1 MSQLQQP
8 SRAKENPVAKKR
20 LNFDGVLRE
29 KRQPLSTL
37 QETGLVENVEL
48 LDQKPAALAPSP
60 ASLLADVMLANSST
74 NIEKASMAVKV
85 LLPEQETVST
95 KDVSSQQV
103 VQIETQSQKRTEVEM
118 SDGLQ
123 KSPPLVVQAESNTPK
138 LQVQNGDVVRMP
150 VGPPRTPLRVVLTES
165 NTQRLL
171 PQSCTEV
178 QMSVG
183 SPRTTTPVAQAE
195 TSTPKLSKNM
205 LNLVLTPSGK
215 NVDIFN
221 ISLSEDSQTPK
232 KVCFEDVQTH
242 SDRPRPMSPIDE
254 ASETCQISAEQPS
267 EKNKVELS
275 LDKAYQSLVD
285 TAPSDENPHGS
296 NPSKPTSVGDAAMPE
311 SITLA
316 RVLTNL
322 QVKNNTLSASS
333 PAAEPIIEQTPLGMF
348 GQIFMI
354 QLK

>member
-1 MSQLQQP
+1 
-8 SRAKENPVAKKR
+8 
-20 LNFDGVLRE
+20 
-29 KRQPLSTL
+29 
-37 QETGLVENVEL
+37 
-48 LDQKPAALAPSP
+48 
-60 ASLLADVMLANSST
+60 
-74 NIEKASMAVKV
+74 MAVKV

-123 KSPPLVVQAESNTPK
+123 RSPPLVVQAESNTPK
-138 LQVQNGDVVRMP
+138 LQVQNGDDVRMP

-232 KVCFEDVQTH
+232 KVCFEDVQCFVPLCFFLNILLGN
-242 SDRPRPMSPIDE
+242 SFQCIFSMIYVPMCCSMI
-254 ASETCQISAEQPS
+254 C
-267 EKNKVELS
+267 
-275 LDKAYQSLVD
+275 
-285 TAPSDENPHGS
+285 
-296 NPSKPTSVGDAAMPE
+296 
-311 SITLA
+311 
-316 RVLTNL
+316 VL
-322 QVKNNTLSASS
+322 
-333 PAAEPIIEQTPLGMF
+333 F
-348 GQIFMI
+348 
-354 QLK
+354 